1 MDPSNPSTHRLGGG
15 RGGGI
20 GDANVKS
27 EWHHMLLHNAPPC
40 GVICS
45 PTLHTFISP
54 PTYSGRVQTHYQCLE
69 CVINVQYGGDRLLTL
84 PLKLRTCVM
93 ALLFP
98 SNTITEVGDLGLV
111 SM

>member
-1 MDPSNPSTHRLGGG
+1 MFGRFSQPVQPIHPSIGGG
-15 RGGGI
+15 GM
-20 GDANVKS
+20 GDADVKG

-69 CVINVQYGGDRLLTL
+69 CVINVQYGDDYLLTYH
-84 PLKLRTCVM
+84 
-93 ALLFP
+93 
-98 SNTITEVGDLGLV
+98 SN
-111 SM
+111 

>member
-1 MDPSNPSTHRLGGG
+1 MLICNKGLVTWTHPTHPPIDWGEGGG
-15 RGGGI
+15 GVGEM

-69 CVINVQYGGDRLLTL
+69 CVINVQYGDDRLLTL

-98 SNTITEVGDLGLV
+98 
-111 SM
+111 